1 MSREKFLILDANSII
16 NRAFY
21 GVRLLTTKDGTYTN
35 AVYGFLNIMFK
46 YIEEINPSY
55 IAAAF
60 DLKAPTF
67 RHKMY
72 DGYKATRKGMPEE
85 LAVQVP
91 LLKEVLSAMNITVLE
106 KEGYEADDIIGTVAR
121 KCSEMGFECDV
132 LTGDKD
138 DLQLATETNKI
149 YLVTTRMGNTDTE
162 IFDSEKVLEK
172 YGVTPAEFVDVK
184 AIMGDTSDNIPGVKG
199 IGEKGALAL
208 VSEFKNL
215 ENIYL
220 NIDSDKITKSMRQ
233 KLIEGKETAFLSRTL
248 ATIDVDVPICFECI
262 DAKVK
267 QYDEETLFEIF
278 TRLEFKS
285 FLKKLSKTYIDEKQ
299 QKETVKTELKELDSS
314 NTCEI
319 LLNREKTAYIIDSKN
334 KRLYFAQKADIC
346 YFIDINDETSNYIK
360 EFFADEKIKKI
371 AHSFKED
378 IIYLSK
384 AGIEEFNNVFDT
396 EIAAYLIEPSR
407 KSYLIEELAFDFL
420 GIVLSKN
427 SESGAVQL
435 SLEGEEEEQE
445 YLHDFTAALL
455 KLENYETEKLKQTEQ
470 EKLFY
475 EIEMPL
481 VFVLANM
488 QMTGVLVNS
497 EKLSEFGEMLTS
509 KIDNLTKE
517 IHALAEGEFNIN
529 SPKQLGEVLFER
541 LKLKAVKKTKTG
553 YSTNAETLEKLAGE
567 HPIIEKIL
575 EYRQLTKLN
584 STYVVG
590 LKNEINK
597 ETGRIH
603 SNFNQTVTQT
613 GRISSAEPNL
623 QNIPVRTELGREMR
637 KMFIA
642 KEGFSLVGADYSQ
655 IELRVLAHIAG
666 DKNMTDAFKSGKDI
680 HSSTAC
686 RIFSCEED
694 DITPAMRTAAK
705 AINFGLIYG
714 KGEFSLAK
722 DLNISMKEAK
732 EYINDYLGSYPDV
745 QKYMKDIV
753 AFAHEKGYVTT
764 MFGRRRVIAEL
775 ASKNFQ
781 LRSFGERAA
790 LNTPIQGSAADIIKL
805 AMVKVFN
812 KLKENNLKSR
822 LILQVH
828 DELIVEAEDS
838 EIEIVKDILK
848 TEMENVCTMA
858 VPLKTDM
865 QVGRS
870 WYDTK

>member
-1 MSREKFLILDANSII
+1 MNKEKFLILDANSII

-67 RHKMY
+67 RHKMF

-85 LAVQVP
+85 LVPQVP
-91 LLKEVLSAMNITVLE
+91 LLKKVLSAMNIAILE

-121 KCSEMGFECDV
+121 KCSEEGLECDI

-138 DLQLATETNKI
+138 DLQLASETNKI

-162 IFDSEKVLEK
+162 IFDSGKVFEK
-172 YGVTPAEFVDVK
+172 YGVTPSEFIDVK
-184 AIMGDTSDNIPGVKG
+184 AIMGDTSDNIPGVRG
-199 IGEKGALAL
+199 IGEKGALSL
-208 VSEFKNL
+208 VSEFKTL
-215 ENIYL
+215 ENIYDNL
-220 NIDSDKITKSMRQ
+220 DSDKITKSLRQ
-233 KLIEGKETAFLSRTL
+233 KLSEGKETAFLSRAL
-248 ATIDVDVPICFECI
+248 ATIDVFVPICFECV
-262 DAKVK
+262 DARVK
-267 QYDEETLFEIF
+267 EYDETTLFEIF

-285 FLKKLSKTYIDEKQ
+285 FLKKLGRTYAKEELKTE
-299 QKETVKTELKELDSS
+299 EVKTEIRELE
-314 NTCEI
+314 NNEVAEA
-319 LLNREKTAYIIDSKN
+319 LLGGEKTAYLIDYEHK
-334 KRLYFAQKADIC
+334 KLYFANKKEVC
-346 YFIDINDETSNYIK
+346 FSVFINDETIKSVK
-360 EFFADEKIKKI
+360 EFFADETIRKV
-371 AHSFKED
+371 AHNFKED
-378 IIYLSK
+378 IIYLSEMK
-384 AGIEEFNNVFDT
+384 IETFNNVFDT

-407 KSYLIEELAFDFL
+407 KNYLIEELLFDFC

-427 SESGAVQL
+427 ESGGAVQL
-435 SLEGEEEEQE
+435 SLDGEEEEEE
-445 YLHDFTAALL
+445 YLHNFAAALL
-455 KLENYETEKLKQTEQ
+455 CLESIEAEKLKETEQ

-481 VFVLANM
+481 VFVLAKM
-488 QMTGVLVNS
+488 QMTGVLVNT
-497 EKLSEFGEMLTS
+497 KMLSEFGVMLTE
-509 KIDNLTKE
+509 KIEKLTEE
-517 IHALAEGEFNIN
+517 IYLLGEGEFNIN
-529 SPKQLGEVLFER
+529 SPKQLGEVLFEKLR
-541 LKLKAVKKTKTG
+541 LKAVKKTKTG
-553 YSTNAETLEKLAGE
+553 YSTNAETLEKLLGE
-567 HPIIEKIL
+567 HPIVEKIL
-575 EYRQLTKLN
+575 EYRQLSKLN

-603 SNFNQTVTQT
+603 SSFNQTVTQT
-613 GRISSAEPNL
+613 GRISSTEPNL

-642 KEGFSLVGADYSQ
+642 QEGFSLVGADYSQ

-666 DKNMTDAFKSGKDI
+666 DKNMIEAFKGGKDI

-686 RIFSCEED
+686 RIFACSEK

-722 DLNISMKEAK
+722 DLGISMKEAK

-764 MFGRRRVIAEL
+764 MFGRRREITEL

-805 AMVKVFN
+805 AMVRVFE

-828 DELIVEAEDS
+828 DELIVEAENS
-838 EIEIVKDILK
+838 EIEIVKEILK
-848 TEMENVCTMA
+848 TEMENACKMA

-865 QVGRS
+865 NVGKS

>member
-1 MSREKFLILDANSII
+1 MNREKFLIIDANSII

-85 LAVQVP
+85 LVPQMP
-91 LLKEVLSAMNITVLE
+91 LLKEVLSAMNITILE
-106 KEGYEADDIIGTVAR
+106 KEGYEADDIIGTVSK
-121 KCSEMGFECDV
+121 KCTENGFECDI

-162 IFDSEKVLEK
+162 VFDSAKVFEK
-172 YGVTPAEFVDVK
+172 YGVTPSEFIDVK

-199 IGEKGALAL
+199 IGEKGALSL
-208 VSEFKNL
+208 ISEFKNL
-215 ENIYL
+215 ENIYE

-233 KLIEGKETAFLSRTL
+233 KLIDGKETAYLSRAL
-248 ATIDVDVPICFECI
+248 ATIDLEVPICFDCAS
-262 DAKVK
+262 AKVK
-267 QYDEETLFEIF
+267 EYDEEALFEIF

-285 FLKKLSKTYIDEKQ
+285 FLKKLSKSYIQEEKQ
-299 QKETVKTELKELDSS
+299 KENVSVLLRELENSES
-314 NTCEI
+314 EEF
-319 LLNREKTAYIIDSKN
+319 LLSGEKTAYIIDYKN
-334 KRLYFAQKADIC
+334 KKMYFSNDGKIC
-346 YFIDINDETSNYIK
+346 FCIEVNSETIGVIK
-360 EFFADEKIKKI
+360 EFFKNGSIKKI
-371 AHSFKED
+371 AHGFKED
-378 IIYLSK
+378 IIYLSEWG
-384 AGIEEFNNVFDT
+384 AEDFNNVFDT

-420 GIVLSKN
+420 ELVLSKN
-427 SESGAVQL
+427 EDGGVIQL
-435 SLEGEEEEQE
+435 SLDGEDEETE
-445 YLHDFTAALL
+445 YLHNFTAVLL
-455 KLENYETEKLKQTEQ
+455 SLEMYESEKLKETEQ

-481 VFVLANM
+481 VFVLAKM
-488 QMTGVLVNS
+488 QMEGVLVNC
-497 EKLSEFGEMLTS
+497 EMLSQFGEMLTE
-509 KIDNLTKE
+509 KIENLTKE
-517 IHALAEGEFNIN
+517 IYTLAEGEFNIN
-529 SPKQLGEVLFER
+529 SPKQLGEVLFEK
-541 LKLKAVKKTKTG
+541 LSLKAVKKTKTG
-553 YSTNAETLEKLAGE
+553 YSTNAETLEKLLGE

-575 EYRQLTKLN
+575 EYRQLSKLN

-597 ETGRIH
+597 DTGRIH

-613 GRISSAEPNL
+613 GRISSTEPNL

-637 KMFIA
+637 KMFIS
-642 KEGFSLVGADYSQ
+642 KSGFSLVGADYSQ

-666 DKNMTDAFKSGKDI
+666 DENMTEAFRSERDI
-680 HSSTAC
+680 HASTAC
-686 RIFSCEED
+686 RIFSCGES
-694 DITPAMRTAAK
+694 DITPAMRSAAK

-722 DLNISMKEAK
+722 DLGISMKEAK
-732 EYINDYLGSYPDV
+732 DYIKDYLGSYPNV

-753 AFAHEKGYVTT
+753 DFAHENGYVTT
-764 MFGRRRVIAEL
+764 MFGRRRVITEL

-805 AMVKVFN
+805 AMVKVYE
-812 KLKENNLKSR
+812 KLKEKNLKSR

-838 EIEIVKDILK
+838 EIEVVKEILK
-848 TEMENVCTMA
+848 TEMENACTMT
-858 VPLKTDM
+858 VPLKVDM
-865 QVGRS
+865 NVGRS

>member
-121 KCSEMGFECDV
+121 KCSEKGFECDI

-172 YGVTPAEFVDVK
+172 YGVTPAEFVNVK

-208 VSEFKNL
+208 ISEFKNL

-267 QYDEETLFEIF
+267 QYDEESLFEIF

-319 LLNREKTAYIIDSKN
+319 MLNGEKTAYIIDSKN
-334 KRLYFAQKADIC
+334 KRLYFAQKADTC

-420 GIVLSKN
+420 GIVLLKN

-435 SLEGEEEEQE
+435 SLEGEEEDKE

-848 TEMENVCTMA
+848 TEMENACTMA